1 MLCSPT
7 LAWTLI
13 YMKPY
18 RTKTFSLTLLI
29 KKKKLL
35 KTNEQWTMHGNVG
48 TNVRLPHFPLV
59 TGPPLFLHKRNI
71 GFVSK
76 LDLFYNED
84 STPFPLL
91 PSSVNSRQARTR
103 LNSNFHTF
111 GLNSTGH
118 KNSHATA
125 RRERKETKTSIISQL
140 SRRMILVKSYI
151 VHPSGRKRYNYQK
164 FSLI

>member
-1 MLCSPT
+1 MLCC
-7 LAWTLI
+7 
-13 YMKPY
+13 

-29 KKKKLL
+29 KKNYL
-35 KTNEQWTMHGNVG
+35 KQTNNEPCMAMWAPTYAAPFFFSN
-48 TNVRLPHFPLV
+48 RSS
-59 TGPPLFLHKRNI
+59 LFFRNI

-91 PSSVNSRQARTR
+91 PSSVNSRQARTS

-118 KNSHATA
+118 KNSHTTA

-151 VHPSGRKRYNYQK
+151 VHPSGRKRYNYQE